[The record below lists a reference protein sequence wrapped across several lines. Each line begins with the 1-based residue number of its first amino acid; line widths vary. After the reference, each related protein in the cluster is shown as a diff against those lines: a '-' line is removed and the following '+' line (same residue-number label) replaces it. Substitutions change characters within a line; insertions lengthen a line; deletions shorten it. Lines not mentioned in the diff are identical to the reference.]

1 MIVKG
6 APRGGPT
13 QLAQYLL
20 RVNKD
25 TEERADMLELQSA
38 WAQPDS
44 DKEHIASQLVETF
57 RDWQLLTEGTQQGR
71 DGLYHAQ
78 ISPEG
83 RYATGMTEQQWKR
96 TADILGEELG
106 LKDQPRALVLHSGKD
121 GRPHLHVVW
130 ARTDADAMKLVSDS
144 YNYVAHERASHRMEL
159 EFGHEFVPGKH
170 AKRDRKRQPE
180 FPKADFGHD
189 ERLQSERT
197 GLTPAARK
205 EQITALQAAADSG
218 QAFKAALED
227 AGYILAKGHRGYV
240 IVDQAGGHYN
250 LARQLDGMKTKELR
264 AFMAGV
270 DLDQLPTIEEAK
282 ALLEARE
289 VAPVKTTKG
298 GEQGEQTS
306 QFLPQP
312 AAPQPQPPA
321 PPAQDAELEALKKAL
336 DERDERDLV
345 KLLDYHALQL
355 RQKEHDLGLLN
366 DGKISD
372 LDAGFELERDAL
384 REKHRQ
390 ERSGLKGVIDAI
402 ESRWNPALAAEKTK
416 QRRHEQRQ
424 LLRRQKKERADHV
437 ALIEQTKQ
445 QELENLKER
454 HGQQL
459 RDRQEHL
466 KEDRERYIREHH
478 EAKKMLAELE
488 AERLKELE
496 RNDSLREGPPPPKLG
511 KS

>member
-20 RVNKD
+20 RVNQE

-38 WAQPDS
+38 WAQQGS
-44 DKEHIASQLVETF
+44 DKDHIATQLVETF
-57 RDWQLLTEGTQQGR
+57 RDWQLLTEGTKQGR

-83 RYATGMTEQQWKR
+83 RYATGMTADQWKR

-170 AKRDRKRQPE
+170 AKRDRKRQAE
-180 FPKADFGHD
+180 FPRAEMGHD
-189 ERLQSERT
+189 ERMLAERT
-197 GLTPAARK
+197 GLSPAERK
-205 EQITALQAAADSG
+205 EQITALHAAADSG

-240 IVDQAGGHYN
+240 LVDQAGGHFN
-250 LARQLDGMKTKELR
+250 LARQIEGVKTKELR

-270 DLDQLPTIEEAK
+270 ELDKLPTIEEAK
-282 ALLEARE
+282 ALQEARE
-289 VAPVKTTKG
+289 AAPVKTTTG
-298 GEQGEQTS
+298 GDQGEQTS
-306 QFLPQP
+306 QFLPP
-312 AAPQPQPPA
+312 EPTAQPPA
-321 PPAQDAELEALKKAL
+321 ASVQDAELEALKKAL
-336 DERDERDLV
+336 AERDERELV
-345 KLLDYHALQL
+345 KLLDYHALEL
-355 RQKEHDLGLLN
+355 RQREHDLGLLN

-384 REKHRQ
+384 REKHKQ
-390 ERSGLKGVIDAI
+390 ERTGIKGVLDAI
-402 ESRWNPALAAEKTK
+402 ERRWNPALAAEKTK
-416 QRRHEQRQ
+416 ERRNEQRQ
-424 LLRRQKKERADHV
+424 LLRRQKKERTDYV

-454 HGQQL
+454 HAQQL
-459 RDRQEHL
+459 RDRETHQ
-466 KEDRERYIREHH
+466 KEEQERYIREHH

-488 AERLKELE
+488 AERTKELE
-496 RNDSLREGPPPPKLG
+496 RNDSLRDGPPPPKLG
-511 KS
+511 KT